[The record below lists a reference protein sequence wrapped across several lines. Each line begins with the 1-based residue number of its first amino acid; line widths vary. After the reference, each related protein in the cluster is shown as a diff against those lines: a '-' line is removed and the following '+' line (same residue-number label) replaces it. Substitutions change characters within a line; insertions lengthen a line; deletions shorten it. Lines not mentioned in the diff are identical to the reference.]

1 MAHVENVPAT
11 VAPWRAARSFRPYVP
26 IAVFTIVVALVGFW
40 ANYYGRILT
49 GTVTTPPIIQ
59 FHAAVFLGWLLL
71 VTAQAVLAQAF
82 NDWVMAL
89 YT

>member
-1 MAHVENVPAT
+1 MACSAQLPAL
-11 VAPWRAARSFRPYVP
+11 RANRSLHDRRR
-26 IAVFTIVVALVGFW
+26 AGWFW